1 MAFVIDRE
9 GIVQFVNAEFN
20 ARDPG
25 HYAQVLEEL
34 ERLP

>member
-1 MAFVIDRE
+1 LR
-9 GIVQFVNAEFN
+9 FVNAEFN

-34 ERLP
+34 EKLP